1 MDRSVIYDQRAR
13 RYEEMARV
21 DSNKHAKRAAWEAEQ
36 AAFLRHQAEQ
46 VRAHQRRQERTW

>member
-1 MDRSVIYDQRAR
+1 MDRSVIYDQHAR
-13 RYEEMARV
+13 RYEEMARA
-21 DSNKHAKRAAWEAEQ
+21 DATKHPKRAAWEAEQ